1 MKSEPVDPACTPDRG
16 KGTTTSFDVNQCDA
30 LLASD
35 WLDHGSSFV
44 KDPVVM
50 TDAIASLLG
59 DDLGNEY
66 KQMTTGTSASSQ
78 GWGFGS
84 CAWNNMPAVCQI
96 SELP

>member
-1 MKSEPVDPACTPDRG
+1 MKTEPIDPACTPERG
-16 KGTTTSFDVNQCDA
+16 KGTSSLFDVNHSDS

-35 WLDHGSSFV
+35 WLDHGSSYV
-44 KDPVVM
+44 KEPIIM

-66 KQMTTGTSASSQ
+66 KQMTPTSSQ